1 MQHSANVKTRRLGR
15 TVIWL
20 LVAALLL
27 TVVTAYKYLHKG
39 EDFPDAFYTDM
50 MSGAV

>member
-1 MQHSANVKTRRLGR
+1 MQNHANSKTRRLGR

-20 LVAALLL
+20 VVAALLL
-27 TVVTAYKYLHKG
+27 TFVTAYKYLHKG